1 MMHTD
6 NRLTTWLLFTLMAVF
21 SGSLSARTGAP
32 DVQSII
38 EERIEAGL
46 TPAIAVGIVRKDGN
60 REMYLAGTRHIGGD
74 DAIDEDTIFE
84 IGSISKVFTGI
95 LLAQMIDEAKLG
107 MSDPAKT
114 YLPTEVSL
122 SEDITLEHLATHT
135 SGLPRMPG
143 NFTPKDPA
151 NPYADY
157 TLEQMYECLSY
168 EGKDTTVGGSPAYS
182 NLGMGLLGHVL
193 ERRSGKDYETLLIER
208 IAAPL
213 NMNSTTIK
221 PRPEDAPRVAGGH
234 AGTTPVSAWDIPT
247 LAGAGDINS
256 TLNDMLIFT
265 AANLGQLGTDL
276 YKTMKKTHTPRT
288 KQAGGS
294 TTIGLAWHV
303 TGEPGSEIIW
313 HNGGTGGFASFL
325 GVRPDTGEGVVV
337 LSNASYRGVDN
348 IGFHLLDSTAPLDTV
363 RKIVSVDPRILAE
376 YVGTYMMFSGAIFT
390 ITLENDQLSA
400 ELTGQ
405 PSFPVFSTSDDE
417 FFYKVVDAQLTFM
430 RNDDGQ
436 VDRLVLHQN
445 GQNVPAMRFEQAS
458 P

>member
-1 MMHTD
+1 MKNGKHH
-6 NRLTTWLLFTLMAVF
+6 LTAIMAMIMLLL
-21 SGSLSARTGAP
+21 SGAITAQITSP

-46 TPAIAVGIVRKDGN
+46 TPAIAVGIVRKDGS
-60 REMYLAGTRHIGGD
+60 REIFLAGTRHIGGD
-74 DAIDEDTIFE
+74 AAIDENTIFE

-95 LLAQMIDEAKLG
+95 LLAQMIDEGTLG
-107 MSDPAKT
+107 LSDSAKT
-114 YLPTEVSL
+114 YLPTEVTL

-143 NFTPKDPA
+143 NFAPKDPS

-157 TLEQMYECLSY
+157 TVEQMYECLSY

-193 ERRSGKDYETLLIER
+193 ERRTGKDYETLMIEL

-221 PRPEDAPRVAGGH
+221 PRPEDDQHVAGGH
-234 AGTTPVSAWDIPT
+234 AGTIAVSAWDIPT

-265 AANLGQLGTDL
+265 AANLGQLETDL
-276 YKTMKKTHTPRT
+276 YKTMKNSHTPRT

-303 TGEPGSEIIW
+303 TGEPGREIIW
-313 HNGGTGGFASFL
+313 HNGGTGGFASFM
-325 GVRPDTGEGVVV
+325 GVRPNTGEGVVV
-337 LSNASYRGVDN
+337 LSNASYRGVDS
-348 IGFHLLDSTAPLDTV
+348 IGFHLLDSDTPLDIV
-363 RKIVSVDPRILAE
+363 RTIISVDPGILSE
-376 YVGTYMMFSGAIFT
+376 YVGTYMMSSGAIFT

-405 PSFPVFSTSDDE
+405 PSFPIFATSDDE
-417 FFYKVVDAQLTFM
+417 FFYKVVDAQLTFL

-445 GQNVPAMRFEQAS
+445 GQNLPAMKFEQTS